1 MLNPREYLKPEGEVL
16 LEKQAE
22 VVHFLG
28 CEHGIPHCVS
38 FT

>member
-1 MLNPREYLKPEGEVL
+1 MLKPERILEARREVL